1 MQKLPFRFFRG
12 EFNGYYVKAFFL
24 SRNVAVQDILDE
36 LTYHAAKRWKLESE
50 VGAGEL
56 PIRFEEMLGL
66 ASFAGV
72 IRPVQ
77 FVQNTL
83 GSVRFSSSSIVGGK
97 ERSERGL
104 FAMTNEHMEYV
115 RTEEDTYPDDI
126 TTEATADRRST
137 LVPEGATPEGYVEAG
152 VTVFNEDGTIIP
164 GSITA
169 TPPAVPAYGD
179 YHGNK
184 YLFFEEQFK
193 TEVEMDE
200 ETFKAYYECIMR
212 MRRSGESIAELLNIC
227 EILCIDYVKDI
238 EITQVGAYYELEY
251 TLNTASTVENRG
263 GRLAAWLA
271 IISKRFKDFVTVE
284 RAV

>member
-1 MQKLPFRFFRG
+1 MAKLPFRFFRG
-12 EFNGYYVKAFFL
+12 EFNGYYVLAFFL
-24 SRNVAVQDILDE
+24 SRNVSVQDILDE

-72 IRPVQ
+72 IRPIQ

-83 GSVRFSSSSIVGGK
+83 GSVRFSSSKIVGGK

-104 FAMTNEHMEYV
+104 FSMTNERMEYV
-115 RTEEDTYPDDI
+115 RTGEDEYPDDI
-126 TTEATADRRST
+126 TTEATAARRST
-137 LVPEGATPEGYVEAG
+137 LVPEGTTPEGYVEAG

-164 GSITA
+164 GSILP

-179 YHGNK
+179 YHGSK

-212 MRRSGESIAELLNIC
+212 MRRSGESVAELLNIC
-227 EILCIDYVKDI
+227 EVLCVDYVKDI
-238 EITQVGAYYELEY
+238 EITQNGAYYELEY
-251 TLNTASTVENRG
+251 TLNTDSTIENRS

-271 IISKRFKDFVTVE
+271 IISKRFKDFVTIE
-284 RAV
+284 RAI